1 MPSSPWNLP
10 NMLSLFRVILVP
22 VILVFLT
29 LRGQLGYVMGLNVG
43 DCIAAVVFIIASITD
58 AVDGYIARKRNIV
71 TNLGKFI
78 DPLADKILVIAV
90 LTALVELHRFPAW
103 MVVVIISREFIVSG
117 LRMVAASEGVVI
129 AASKGGK
136 LKTVTQ
142 IIGPSA
148 LQHTGRDGGHVARRH
163 PHGLVRHRIYPQQH
177 GSAELT
183 ENREEG
189 EIQAACATRRGRLFR
204 RTRRAVVH
212 STVREIK

>member
-58 AVDGYIARKRNIV
+58 AVDGYIARKRNII

-136 LKTVTQ
+136 PKTVTQ
-142 IIGPSA
+142 IIGIILLLFNIPGA
-148 LQHTGRDGGHVARRH
+148 MAVMWLAV
-163 PHGLVRHRIYPQQH
+163 I
-177 GSAELT
+177 LT
-183 ENREEG
+183 VWSGIEYIRNSMD
-189 EIQAACATRRGRLFR
+189 LL
-204 RTRRAVVH
+204 
-212 STVREIK
+212 S

>member
-58 AVDGYIARKRNIV
+58 AVDGYIARKRNII

-142 IIGPSA
+142 IIGIILLLFNIPGA
-148 LQHTGRDGGHVARRH
+148 MAVMWLAV
-163 PHGLVRHRIYPQQH
+163 I
-177 GSAELT
+177 LT
-183 ENREEG
+183 VWSGIEYIRNSMD
-189 EIQAACATRRGRLFR
+189 LL
-204 RTRRAVVH
+204 
-212 STVREIK
+212 S

>member
-29 LRGQLGYVMGLNVG
+29 LRGQLGYIMGLNVG
-43 DCIAAVVFIIASITD
+43 DCIAAVVFTIASITD

-142 IIGPSA
+142 IIGIILLLFNIPGA
-148 LQHTGRDGGHVARRH
+148 MAVMWLAV
-163 PHGLVRHRIYPQQH
+163 I
-177 GSAELT
+177 LT
-183 ENREEG
+183 VWSGIEYIRNSMD
-189 EIQAACATRRGRLFR
+189 LL
-204 RTRRAVVH
+204 
-212 STVREIK
+212 S

>member
-103 MVVVIISREFIVSG
+103 LVVVIISREFIASG
-117 LRMVAASEGVVI
+117 LRMVAACEGVVI

-142 IIGPSA
+142 IIGIILLLFNIPGA
-148 LQHTGRDGGHVARRH
+148 MAVMWLAV
-163 PHGLVRHRIYPQQH
+163 I
-177 GSAELT
+177 LT
-183 ENREEG
+183 VWSGIEYIRNSMD
-189 EIQAACATRRGRLFR
+189 LL
-204 RTRRAVVH
+204 
-212 STVREIK
+212 S

>member
-71 TNLGKFI
+71 TILGMLI
-78 DPLADKILVIAV
+78 VPLADKILVIAV

-142 IIGPSA
+142 IIGIILLLFNIPGA
-148 LQHTGRDGGHVARRH
+148 MAVMWLAV
-163 PHGLVRHRIYPQQH
+163 I
-177 GSAELT
+177 LT
-183 ENREEG
+183 VWSGIEYIRNSMD
-189 EIQAACATRRGRLFR
+189 LL
-204 RTRRAVVH
+204 
-212 STVREIK
+212 S

>member
-103 MVVVIISREFIVSG
+103 MVVVIISREFIVSFIVSG

-142 IIGPSA
+142 IIGIILLLFNIPGA
-148 LQHTGRDGGHVARRH
+148 MAVMWLAV
-163 PHGLVRHRIYPQQH
+163 I
-177 GSAELT
+177 LT
-183 ENREEG
+183 VWSGIEYIRNSMD
-189 EIQAACATRRGRLFR
+189 LL
-204 RTRRAVVH
+204 
-212 STVREIK
+212 S

>member
-103 MVVVIISREFIVSG
+103 MVVVILSREFIVSG

-142 IIGPSA
+142 IIGIILLLFNIPGA
-148 LQHTGRDGGHVARRH
+148 MAVMWLAV
-163 PHGLVRHRIYPQQH
+163 I
-177 GSAELT
+177 LT
-183 ENREEG
+183 VWSGIEYIRNSMD
-189 EIQAACATRRGRLFR
+189 LL
-204 RTRRAVVH
+204 
-212 STVREIK
+212 S

>member
-10 NMLSLFRVILVP
+10 NMLSLSRVFLVP

-29 LRGQLGYVMGLNVG
+29 LRTQFGFIEGFNIG
-43 DCIAAVVFIIASITD
+43 DLIAGVVFIIASLTD
-58 AVDGYIARKRNIV
+58 AADGYIARKHNIV
-71 TNLGKFI
+71 TNMGKFI

-142 IIGPSA
+142 IIGIIMLLFNIP
-148 LQHTGRDGGHVARRH
+148 GGMAVMWVAVLLTVWS
-163 PHGLVRHRIYPQQH
+163 GVDYVRN
-177 GSAELT
+177 SAELL
-183 ENREEG
+183 G
-189 EIQAACATRRGRLFR
+189 
-204 RTRRAVVH
+204 
-212 STVREIK
+212 